1 MIEFI
6 LRGGAFFLLPIGLLS
21 VAALYLIIERAIFF
35 LQSRPAPPLQ
45 RALDDLLGG
54 APPVDL
60 RETLEESNAPE
71 AVIARVG
78 LDARGTD
85 ADAQRRLERALLEV
99 VASMEHNVAPLAS
112 IANVATHLGLLGTV
126 VGMIGAFIGMGGV
139 ATADM
144 TGLTQ
149 GISQALVTT
158 AAGLGVAVPA
168 SFFNHLYANH
178 VKKRIAELNVTASEL
193 DSLVAGPAA
202 GASGAAA
209 PTPAPDERGR

>member
-71 AVIARVG
+71 AAIAQVG

-85 ADAQRRLERALLEV
+85 AGDAQRRLERALLEV

-202 GASGAAA
+202 GASGDAAA
-209 PTPAPDERGR
+209 RAPDERGR

>member
-6 LRGGAFFLLPIGLLS
+6 LRGGVFLWPIGLLS

-35 LQSRPAPPLQ
+35 LQSRPAPPLE
-45 RALDDLLGG
+45 RALGDFLGG
-54 APPVDL
+54 EPPADL
-60 RETLEESNAPE
+60 SETLAESNAPE
-71 AVIARVG
+71 AALAQVG
-78 LDARGTD
+78 LDAKGSEAGD
-85 ADAQRRLERALLEV
+85 AHRRLERALLEV
-99 VASMEHNVAPLAS
+99 VASLEHNVAPLAS

-168 SFFNHLYANH
+168 SFFHHLYANH
-178 VKKRIAELNVTASEL
+178 VKKRIAELNVTTSEI
-193 DSLVAGPAA
+193 DSLVA
-202 GASGAAA
+202 AAA
-209 PTPAPDERGR
+209 DEPGR

>member
-6 LRGGAFFLLPIGLLS
+6 LRGGGVFLAPIGLLS
-21 VAALYLIIERAIFF
+21 VAAVYLIIERAIFF

-45 RALDDLLGG
+45 RALDDLLDGT
-54 APPVDL
+54 PPADL
-60 RETLEESNAPE
+60 QQTLAASNAPE
-71 AVIARVG
+71 AVLVQVG
-78 LDARGTD
+78 LDAKGTD
-85 ADAQRRLERALLEV
+85 AGDAQRRMERALLEV

-112 IANVATHLGLLGTV
+112 LANVATHLGLLGTV

-168 SFFNHLYANH
+168 SFFNHLYANY
-178 VKKRIAELNVTASEL
+178 VKKRIAELNVTASDL
-193 DSLVAGPAA
+193 DSLAA
-202 GASGAAA
+202 GGAA
-209 PTPAPDERGR
+209 PAPGEPGR